1 MNNTTAEIITIGDEI
16 LFGQITDTN
25 SQWMSA
31 ELDKMG
37 IKTVRKSAI
46 GDLESEILQI
56 FNEAAGRAD
65 IILITGGLGPTKDDI
80 TKKTIAKILDDE
92 LIINDHALAFIT
104 DFFAKRGREMTELN
118 RQQAAIP
125 SKSTYL
131 HNDSGTAPGMWFIY
145 KGSVFVSMP
154 GVPHEMKNLMK
165 NEVMPRLKK
174 HFKSPIITHKVIG
187 TVGIGESFLAEQIEE
202 WEDQLPAHIKLA
214 YLPGRGQVRL
224 RLTGI
229 GDNAEGLSKAIDAEI
244 EKVLPQ
250 IEKYVYSLTGESLPE
265 AVGRLLMDNNSTI
278 SLAESCTGGFASHL
292 FTSISGSS
300 AYFQGSVV
308 SYANDIKAKT
318 LGVKEETLETYG
330 AVSEETVK
338 EMADGVRKLMGTTYG
353 LATSGVA
360 GPTGGTPEKP
370 VGTVFIAVSS
380 AEKTVCRKL
389 QLTLQRKVN
398 IEYSSYS
405 VINLLRLIIN
415 KQK

>member
-1 MNNTTAEIITIGDEI
+1 
-16 LFGQITDTN
+16 
-25 SQWMSA
+25 
-31 ELDKMG
+31 
-37 IKTVRKSAI
+37 
-46 GDLESEILQI
+46 
-56 FNEAAGRAD
+56 
-65 IILITGGLGPTKDDI
+65 
-80 TKKTIAKILDDE
+80 
-92 LIINDHALAFIT
+92 
-104 DFFAKRGREMTELN
+104 
-118 RQQAAIP
+118 
-125 SKSTYL
+125 
-131 HNDSGTAPGMWFIY
+131 
-145 KGSVFVSMP
+145 
-154 GVPHEMKNLMK
+154 
-165 NEVMPRLKK
+165 
-174 HFKSPIITHKVIG
+174 
-187 TVGIGESFLAEQIEE
+187 
-202 WEDQLPAHIKLA
+202 
-214 YLPGRGQVRL
+214 
-224 RLTGI
+224 
-229 GDNAEGLSKAIDAEI
+229 
-244 EKVLPQ
+244 
-250 IEKYVYSLTGESLPE
+250 
-265 AVGRLLMDNNSTI
+265 MDNNSTI